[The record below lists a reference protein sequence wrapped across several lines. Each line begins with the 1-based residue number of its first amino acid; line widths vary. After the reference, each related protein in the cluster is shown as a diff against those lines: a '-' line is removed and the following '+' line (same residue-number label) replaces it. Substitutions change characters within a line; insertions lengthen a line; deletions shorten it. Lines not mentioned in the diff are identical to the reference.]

1 MIDID
6 FRDEPP
12 LSEEEMLER
21 WKAWNAKL
29 GEQLRAEQAERDR
42 QDEHDLR
49 LWNERRKQRNMDGP
63 QPHPLV

>member
-6 FRDEPP
+6 FRDEPV
-12 LSEEEMLER
+12 LSEEEMLEK
-21 WKAWNAKL
+21 WKEWNRQL

-42 QDEHDLR
+42 QDARDLAM
-49 LWNERRKQRNMDGP
+49 WNERRMQLNKDGP